1 MRFSVFLNARSMG
14 PEQDRK
20 LMLDLEDHALRASR
34 GGFDAIFMPDHHF
47 NGYMPMASD
56 SFIFAAYLS
65 AKMPD
70 MHFGFSV
77 VSVPLHH
84 PVRFTERV
92 NVLDQL
98 TKGKLL
104 VGVGSGTTPEEM
116 IGFAVNYKDA
126 SALAEK
132 NLAVAE
138 ALWAKRMD
146 DPAVVID
153 NGPYQG
159 RVLQRITPAPYGEHH
174 ARLMPVAMKE
184 TSARRAAVNAW
195 PAFIPAFTPP
205 QIHGTEPFKHVSR
218 YFGTYKAML
227 LEEGHSAEKVA
238 AALDWTTHT
247 YQCVHIAETEAQARE
262 ELEVILRGYQDA
274 VDRENAFNRKAEGDE
289 ANKKTDQNV
298 SALDDG
304 WIGTWCLW
312 GSPEKVIEEL
322 RPYKDLGIGNVLCG
336 TTTGPLT
343 DERLRLGNQTLD
355 LLSSKVIPALG
366 R

>member
-1 MRFSVFLNARSMG
+1 MRFSVFLNARSLG
-14 PEQDRK
+14 PAQDRQ
-20 LMLDLEDHALRASR
+20 LMKDLEDHALLASR
-34 GGFDAIFMPDHHF
+34 SGFDAIFLPDHHF

-56 SFIFAAYLS
+56 SFIFAAYLA
-65 AKMPD
+65 AKMPH

-98 TKGKLL
+98 TDGKLL

-116 IGFAVNYKDA
+116 IGFAVNYKEA
-126 SALAEK
+126 SSLAEK
-132 NLAVAE
+132 NLAIAE
-138 ALWAKRMD
+138 ALWAKQMD

-159 RVLQRITPAPYGEHH
+159 RVLQRITPAPYGRQH

-184 TSARRAAVNAW
+184 ASARRAAVNAW

-205 QIHGTEPFKHVSR
+205 QIYGHEPYVHVKK
-218 YFGTYKAML
+218 YFDAYKGML
-227 LEEGHSAEKVA
+227 LEAGHPDAAVA
-238 AALDWTTHT
+238 SALDWTTHT
-247 YQCVHIAETEAQARE
+247 YQCVHLAETDEQARE
-262 ELEVILRGYQDA
+262 ELEIILKGYQDA
-274 VDRENAFNRKAEGDE
+274 VDRENEFNRRAETDE
-289 ANKKTDQNV
+289 ANKKSDVNI
-298 SALDDG
+298 SALDEG
-304 WIGTWCLW
+304 WIDTWCMW
-312 GSPEKVIEEL
+312 GSPERVLEHL

-343 DERLRLGNQTLD
+343 DHRLRFANQTVE
-355 LLSSKVIPALG
+355 LLSREVIPALA
-366 R
+366 

>member
-1 MRFSVFLNARSMG
+1 MRFSVFLNARSLG
-14 PEQDRK
+14 PAQDRQ
-20 LMLDLEDHALRASR
+20 LMKDLEDHALLASR
-34 GGFDAIFMPDHHF
+34 SGFDAIFLPDHHF

-56 SFIFAAYLS
+56 SFIFAAYLA
-65 AKMPD
+65 AKMPH

-98 TKGKLL
+98 TDGKLL

-116 IGFAVNYKDA
+116 IGFAVNYKEA

-132 NLAVAE
+132 NLAIAE
-138 ALWAKRMD
+138 ALWAKQMD

-159 RVLQRITPAPYGEHH
+159 RVLQRITPAPYGRQH

-184 TSARRAAVNAW
+184 ASARRAAVNAW

-205 QIHGTEPFKHVSR
+205 QIYGHEPFVHVKK
-218 YFGTYKAML
+218 YFDAYKGML
-227 LEEGHSAEKVA
+227 LEAGHPDAAVA
-238 AALDWTTHT
+238 SALDWTTHT
-247 YQCVHIAETEAQARE
+247 YQCVHLAETDEQARE
-262 ELEVILRGYQDA
+262 ELEIILKGYQDA
-274 VDRENAFNRKAEGDE
+274 VDRENEFNRRAETDE
-289 ANKKTDQNV
+289 ANKKSDVNI
-298 SALDDG
+298 SALDEG
-304 WIGTWCLW
+304 WIDTWCMW
-312 GSPEKVIEEL
+312 GSPERVLEHL

-343 DERLRLGNQTLD
+343 DQRLRFANQTVE
-355 LLSSKVIPALG
+355 LLSREVIPALA
-366 R
+366 

>member
-1 MRFSVFLNARSMG
+1 MRFSVFLNARSLG
-14 PEQDRK
+14 PAQDRQ
-20 LMLDLEDHALRASR
+20 LMKDLEDHALLASR
-34 GGFDAIFMPDHHF
+34 SGFDAIFLPDHHF

-56 SFIFAAYLS
+56 SFIFAAYLA
-65 AKMPD
+65 AKMPH

-98 TKGKLL
+98 TDGKLL

-116 IGFAVNYKDA
+116 IGFAVNYKEA

-132 NLAVAE
+132 NLAIAE
-138 ALWAKRMD
+138 ALWAKQMD

-159 RVLQRITPAPYGEHH
+159 RVLQRITPAPYGRQH

-184 TSARRAAVNAW
+184 ASARRAAVNAW

-205 QIHGTEPFKHVSR
+205 QIYGHEPYVHVKK
-218 YFGTYKAML
+218 YFDAYKGML
-227 LEEGHSAEKVA
+227 LEAGHPDAAVA
-238 AALDWTTHT
+238 SALDWTTHT
-247 YQCVHIAETEAQARE
+247 YQCVHLAETDEQARE
-262 ELEVILRGYQDA
+262 ELEIILKGYQDA
-274 VDRENAFNRKAEGDE
+274 VDRENEFNRRAETDE
-289 ANKKTDQNV
+289 ANKKSDVNI
-298 SALDDG
+298 SALDEG
-304 WIGTWCLW
+304 WIDTWCMW
-312 GSPEKVIEEL
+312 GSPERVLEHL

-343 DERLRLGNQTLD
+343 DHRLRFANQTVE
-355 LLSSKVIPALG
+355 LLSREVIPALA
-366 R
+366 

>member
-1 MRFSVFLNARSMG
+1 MRFSVFLNARSLG
-14 PEQDRK
+14 PAQDRQ
-20 LMLDLEDHALRASR
+20 LMKDLEDHALLASR
-34 GGFDAIFMPDHHF
+34 SGFDAIFLPDHHF

-56 SFIFAAYLS
+56 SFIFAAYLA
-65 AKMPD
+65 AKMPH

-98 TKGKLL
+98 TDGKLL

-116 IGFAVNYKDA
+116 IGFAVNYKEA

-132 NLAVAE
+132 NLAIAE
-138 ALWAKRMD
+138 ALWAKQMD

-159 RVLQRITPAPYGEHH
+159 RVLQRITPAPYGRQH

-184 TSARRAAVNAW
+184 ASARRAAVNAW

-205 QIHGTEPFKHVSR
+205 QIYGHEPFVHVKK
-218 YFGTYKAML
+218 YFDAYKGML
-227 LEEGHSAEKVA
+227 LEAGHPDAAVA
-238 AALDWTTHT
+238 SALDWTTHT
-247 YQCVHIAETEAQARE
+247 YQCVHLAETDEQARE
-262 ELEVILRGYQDA
+262 ELEIILKGYQDA
-274 VDRENAFNRKAEGDE
+274 VDRENEFNRRAETDE
-289 ANKKTDQNV
+289 ANKKSDVNI
-298 SALDDG
+298 SALDEG
-304 WIGTWCLW
+304 WIDTWCIW
-312 GSPEKVIEEL
+312 GSPERVLEHL

-343 DERLRLGNQTLD
+343 DQRLRFANQTVE
-355 LLSSKVIPALG
+355 LLSREVIPALA
-366 R
+366 